1 MCFLNFY
8 LERLNGIRVGKGEHW
23 GWEEVDF
30 LWPDTRPQSSQY
42 LCFLGSATAA
52 GKESLDT
59 VPVPIWRAKVA
70 FKN

>member
-1 MCFLNFY
+1 MYVLISD
-8 LERLNGIRVGKGEHW
+8 LERLKGIRFVKGEHW
-23 GWEEVDF
+23 VWEVVGSQ
-30 LWPDTRPQSSQY
+30 WPDTRPQPSPY

>member
-1 MCFLNFY
+1 MYVLIFD
-8 LERLNGIRVGKGEHW
+8 LERLKEIRLGKGEHW
-23 GWEEVDF
+23 VWEVVA
-30 LWPDTRPQSSQY
+30 LQWPDTRLQLSPY

-52 GKESLDT
+52 GKESVDT